1 MYLFTATQ
9 GLEAIF
15 AVSAIFPFGLRIFEN
30 PEVVSQYIAKS
41 RVNIFSHIESN
52 FCMALQSSKARRTNG
67 GNSECRFQSFII

>member
-15 AVSAIFPFGLRIFEN
+15 AVSTIFPFGLRIFEN

-41 RVNIFSHIESN
+41 RVNIFSHIDDRE
-52 FCMALQSSKARRTNG
+52 
-67 GNSECRFQSFII
+67 